1 MRVRVL
7 YFAVAREL
15 AGTGEEAITLADGA
29 TVGDA
34 RRVIAAAHAALAA
47 TDARLRVARN
57 EVFVTSDAELL
68 ADGDVLALI
77 PPVAG
82 G

>member
-15 AGTGEEAITLADGA
+15 AGRREEELELAEGA
-29 TVGDA
+29 TIAEA
-34 RRVIAAAHAALAA
+34 RRAIEHAHPWLLA
-47 TDARLRVARN
+47 TDARLRVAKN
-57 EVFVTSDAELL
+57 EAFAGDGERLAE
-68 ADGDVLALI
+68 GDVLALL

>member
-1 MRVRVL
+1 VNVRVL

-15 AGTGEEAITLADGA
+15 AGVSEERLVLEAGA
-29 TVGDA
+29 TIAIA
-34 RRVIAAAHAALAA
+34 RRAIESLHPALLA
-47 TDARLRVARN
+47 TDGRLRVAKN
-57 EVFVTSDAELL
+57 EAFAADTETL